1 MENQQSRPQIQPVDK
16 RLVSEVLT
24 FYLQVWEPQTLK
36 RNEDS
41 GFRLLLDCAGCR

>member
-36 RNEDS
+36 RNVA
-41 GFRLLLDCAGCR
+41 AGIGWLVVIV